1 MGLPLVGETLQFF
14 SPEASL
20 DVPRFVRH
28 RLERYAASVWAWA
41 EARLSWNMM
50 GRARAAILNLNLC
63 PVRAQA
69 RYGPIFKTSLVG
81 HPVVVS
87 ADEEL
92 NYMVFQQ
99 EGQLFQSWYPDSF
112 VEILGRDNVGEQ
124 QGAMFKYLKNMV
136 LRYFGP
142 ESLRESSMLRDVE
155 HAVSSSL
162 CTWSTLPAVELKEAV
177 STVRK

>member
-1 MGLPLVGETLQFF
+1 MCVC
-14 SPEASL
+14 
-20 DVPRFVRH
+20 RR
-28 RLERYAASVWAWA
+28 
-41 EARLSWNMM
+41 
-50 GRARAAILNLNLC
+50 
-63 PVRAQA
+63 QA

-92 NYMVFQQ
+92 NHMVFQQ

-142 ESLRESSMLRDVE
+142 ESLRESTMLRDVE
-155 HAVSSSL
+155 GAVTSSL

-177 STVRK
+177 STVRQRHTNTVCEKRSFRFVLRTDDMRVCRLDLHADGV

>member
-1 MGLPLVGETLQFF
+1 MIVG
-14 SPEASL
+14 P
-20 DVPRFVRH
+20 
-28 RLERYAASVWAWA
+28 
-41 EARLSWNMM
+41 
-50 GRARAAILNLNLC
+50 NLC
-63 PVRAQA
+63 RISFFLNKKLCRISDRWLFECKL

-81 HPVVVS
+81 QPVVVS

-92 NYMVFQQ
+92 NHMVFRQ

-124 QGAMFKYLKNMV
+124 QGAMFRYLKNMV

-142 ESLRESSMLRDVE
+142 ESLRESVLRDVE
-155 HAVSSSL
+155 RAFSSSL

-177 STVRK
+177 STVRQSWAHHCSHQINTVSNSICR

>member
-1 MGLPLVGETLQFF
+1 
-14 SPEASL
+14 
-20 DVPRFVRH
+20 
-28 RLERYAASVWAWA
+28 
-41 EARLSWNMM
+41 
-50 GRARAAILNLNLC
+50 LC
-63 PVRAQA
+63 RISDRWLFECKL

-92 NYMVFQQ
+92 NHMVFQQ
-99 EGQLFQSWYPDSF
+99 EGQLFRSWYPDSF

-124 QGAMFKYLKNMV
+124 QGAMFRHLKNMV

-142 ESLRESSMLRDVE
+142 ESLRESVLRDVE
-155 HAVSSSL
+155 RAVSSSL

-177 STVRK
+177 STVRQSWAHHCSHQINTVSNSICR

>member
-1 MGLPLVGETLQFF
+1 M
-14 SPEASL
+14 S
-20 DVPRFVRH
+20 RF
-28 RLERYAASVWAWA
+28 
-41 EARLSWNMM
+41 
-50 GRARAAILNLNLC
+50 LNLNVSVPLLR
-63 PVRAQA
+63 VQA

-124 QGAMFKYLKNMV
+124 QGAMFKHLKNMV
-136 LRYFGP
+136 LRYLGP

-155 HAVSSSL
+155 HAVGSSL

-177 STVRK
+177 STVRMPLTIFCVPGCMPLLTCDCCMSLCRRRRLCA

>member
-1 MGLPLVGETLQFF
+1 MGLHP
-14 SPEASL
+14 
-20 DVPRFVRH
+20 DV
-28 RLERYAASVWAWA
+28 
-41 EARLSWNMM
+41 
-50 GRARAAILNLNLC
+50 INL
-63 PVRAQA
+63 

-81 HPVVVS
+81 HAVVVS

-92 NYMVFQQ
+92 NHMVFQQ

-124 QGAMFKYLKNMV
+124 QGAMFRYLKNMV

-142 ESLRESSMLRDVE
+142 ESLREPTMLRDVE
-155 HAVSSSL
+155 HAVASSL

-177 STVRK
+177 STVRQRSIILCARNLRSFQFVIILVVLIYDACVCHLCT